1 MSIQANATIPLG
13 QNAYWM
19 TTAPPGITIN
29 RAWTANGDV
38 NAGGWTTGVVVG
50 DFWRDVN
57 TGAWGGSTLAQGQHW
72 FNTGL
77 EGSSNINSQIYGI
90 QLVCTQN
97 NWAFGGCGFATPPWF
112 TVSGIELQGTENSLP
127 SVTGQG
133 ALWGSGS
140 YVWNPP
146 GDPFPVA
153 LYGSDVSGICASE
166 ATVSTHQ
173 LNGPPEPRD
182 STVWQQCPN
191 PVSWSFSVD
200 TRSEVPTDGYFKIDL
215 NATNAAGVVATAPKT
230 VWVDNDPVGVSF
242 RTSNDPNPTVWVNHA
257 VTVNATPSAGPS
269 GVGGMNCAVDRA
281 SATSYPASGVT
292 IDGDG
297 VHTVS
302 CTAWNR
308 AVGPQGQPNTGGNS
322 ITIKIDEA
330 PPAIAFEPPNPSDP
344 TALVVDT
351 SDSESGVADGSIE
364 MAPAGTNDWTTLPT
378 TFDGARLLAH
388 FDDAGRHGPYTFQV
402 TSCDN
407 VGNCATSSEQLA
419 LPMRIASDSQVSL
432 AKIVNPLRKRVVH
445 KRVRVGWRWVTVRRG
460 GKLFRVKRGGHFKTI
475 KVVEYVER
483 CSTKRVRT
491 ATHRWQVK
499 RVCKRPHVHLTTTLR
514 VPYGHKITI
523 HGLDTTSQGV
533 PLAGQPVHIL
543 GAPDNQSGAFSQ
555 LATVTAA
562 ANGSWTA
569 TLPPGPSRII
579 RAATD
584 GTPTVLPS
592 SGQVTTIVP
601 ARIEIKITPTVVPWG
616 SDAPHNWPSAR
627 RVRAHQLKPPAAQR
641 RDRADRPT
649 RGPAQDRARRT
660 IRDRVEIQSRPR
672 RAAPL
677 VQRRHALGIGVP
689 LRPRHEQAQSSSLS
703 ASAPRRTARRHHRP
717 ARPAPPAA
725 AKKATGAAMIA
736 RHRGDERIHSRWH
749 PPAASSATPAQWNPQ
764 PDGLLDP
771 DPPRTPGPRSAG
783 GRTRGDRTC

>member
-1 MSIQANATIPLG
+1 MSIQAIAAIPLG

-29 RAWTANGDV
+29 SAWTANGDV

-50 DFWRDVN
+50 DFWRNID

-90 QLVCTQN
+90 QLVCTEN
-97 NWAFGGCGFATPPWF
+97 NWAFAGCGFATPPWF
-112 TVSGIELQGTENSLP
+112 TVSGIELQGTENSVP
-127 SVTGQG
+127 YVTGQG
-133 ALWGSGS
+133 SLWGSGS

-153 LYGSDVSGICASE
+153 LYASDVSGVCASG
-166 ATVSTHQ
+166 ATVGNHA
-173 LNGPPEPRD
+173 LNGPSEPRD
-182 STVWQQCPN
+182 DTVWQQCPN

-200 TRSEVPTDGYFKIDL
+200 TRSEVPADGSLQIGL
-215 NATNAAGVVATAPKT
+215 SATNAAGVLGPASKT

-242 RTSNDPNPTVWVNHA
+242 RTPNDPNPTVWVNHA
-257 VTVNATPSAGPS
+257 VTVNATPSTGPS
-269 GVGGMNCAVDRA
+269 GAGGMNCAIDRG
-281 SATSYPASGVT
+281 SATSYPASGLTV
-292 IDGDG
+292 DGDG

-302 CTAWNR
+302 CTGWNR

-330 PPAIAFEPPNPSDP
+330 PPAIAFEPTNPSDP

-419 LPMRIASDSQVSL
+419 LPLRIASDSQVSL

-445 KRVRVGWRWVTVRRG
+445 KRVRMGWHWVTVRRG
-460 GKLFRVKRGGHFKTI
+460 GKLFRFKRGGHFKTI

-491 ATHRWQVK
+491 ATHRWRVK
-499 RVCKRPHVHLTTTLR
+499 RVCERPQVRLTTTLR
-514 VPYGHKITI
+514 VPYGHRVTI

-533 PLAGQPVHIL
+533 PLAGQAVHIL

-562 ANGSWTA
+562 ADGSWTA
-569 TLPPGPSRII
+569 TLPSGPSRII

-601 ARIEIKITPTVVPWG
+601 AKIKIKITPTMVPWG
-616 SDAPHNWPSAR
+616 SKLR
-627 RVRAHQLKPPAAQR
+627 ITGQVLGGYV
-641 RDRADRPT
+641 PT
-649 RGPAQDRARRT
+649 NSNLLRLN
-660 IRDRVEIQSRPR
+660 V
-672 RAAPL
+672 
-677 VQRRHALGIGVP
+677 GIGQIGQLEGLPKIEPDGRFVIVWKFNP
-689 LRPRHEQAQSSSLS
+689 GHGVLHPWFSVGTLS
-703 ASAPRRTARRHHRP
+703 ESAFPYAPATSKRIMVILGERTPVAVRRHHRP
-717 ARPAPPAA
+717 ARP
-725 AKKATGAAMIA
+725 
-736 RHRGDERIHSRWH
+736 HRQQRRRKRL
-749 PPAASSATPAQWNPQ
+749 AQ
-764 PDGLLDP
+764 
-771 DPPRTPGPRSAG
+771 R
-783 GRTRGDRTC
+783 